1 MTMDPSNITILLV
14 EDAAVMRKIELKT
27 LKSLG
32 FETVIEAADG
42 EIAVAKLQENEKV
55 DLIISDW
62 NMPNKDGYELLVW
75 VRGEEKYKHIPFLM
89 ATGQGE
95 KKQEKKAVDAGVS
108 SFVAKPFNQD
118 ELNRKIEEALGVS
131 PEIEAEAQKESR
143 PKISNSGKVRLNVAH
158 IQITDHLILGVLK
171 HLIEKKEMKPRYFE
185 LETHCMSGW
194 NPVQESLEKGTVDAA
209 FILAPIAMD
218 LFNFGTPIKLTLLA
232 HKSGSIFVR
241 GNQGDYCEPYADFF
255 RQKTFLIPHKLSVHH
270 MLAHMFFKGIGLKAG
285 MVAEGEIDVNFE
297 VTAPIKMPEFL
308 GNNPNACGF
317 MVAEPIG
324 TKAIAQGVAKL
335 QFLSGELWENHPC
348 CVVAMREDFIGPYTD
363 AVYEFTE
370 MLVAA
375 GKFIENKPEMAA
387 EIAVNF
393 LDPQKQLG
401 LKVPI
406 LKNVLTET
414 RGIKSGDLFP
424 VIEDL
429 DRMQQ
434 YMYHN
439 MGIGSIIDLEKFV
452 DTRFAEAACKDR
464 VSARKTSVLHAADD
478 MALEI
483 LNRSD
488 QAEESSQKAM
498 LSKEGK
504 YLSYVMGNQ
513 EFGIDI
519 LKIKEI
525 IAMIPIRSLPQTP
538 PFVKGVIN
546 LRGRVIPVLDLR
558 LKFGMEETEF
568 TERSCIIVL
577 ELEFDGTPAHI
588 GIAVD
593 KVSEVLDIK
602 ASEIEATPSFG
613 VNIDTSHL
621 LAMATMEDGVKI
633 LLDIDNI
640 LSDKEMKA
648 LSAVN

>member
-1 MTMDPSNITILLV
+1 MDPSNITILLV

-32 FETVIEAADG
+32 FETVIEAVDG

-62 NMPNKDGYELLVW
+62 NMPNKDGYELLIW

-95 KKQEKKAVDAGVS
+95 KKQEKKAVEAGVS

-118 ELNRKIEEALGVS
+118 ELSRKIEEALGVS

-143 PKISNSGKVRLNVAH
+143 PKISNNGKVRLNVAH

-171 HLIEKKEMKPRYFE
+171 HLIEKKEMNPRYFE

-241 GNQGDYCEPYADFF
+241 GNQGDYCEPHADFF

-285 MVAEGEIDVNFE
+285 MIAEDEIDVNFE
-297 VTAPIKMPEFL
+297 VTAPIKMPDFL

-348 CVVAMREDFIGPYTD
+348 CVVAMREDFIGPYSD

-370 MLVAA
+370 MLVGA

-393 LDPQKQLG
+393 LDPKKQLG

-613 VNIDTSHL
+613 LDIDTSHL

>member
-1 MTMDPSNITILLV
+1 MIA
-14 EDAAVMRKIELKT
+14 ED
-27 LKSLG
+27 
-32 FETVIEAADG
+32 
-42 EIAVAKLQENEKV
+42 
-55 DLIISDW
+55 
-62 NMPNKDGYELLVW
+62 
-75 VRGEEKYKHIPFLM
+75 
-89 ATGQGE
+89 
-95 KKQEKKAVDAGVS
+95 
-108 SFVAKPFNQD
+108 
-118 ELNRKIEEALGVS
+118 
-131 PEIEAEAQKESR
+131 
-143 PKISNSGKVRLNVAH
+143 
-158 IQITDHLILGVLK
+158 
-171 HLIEKKEMKPRYFE
+171 
-185 LETHCMSGW
+185 
-194 NPVQESLEKGTVDAA
+194 
-209 FILAPIAMD
+209 
-218 LFNFGTPIKLTLLA
+218 
-232 HKSGSIFVR
+232 
-241 GNQGDYCEPYADFF
+241 
-255 RQKTFLIPHKLSVHH
+255 
-270 MLAHMFFKGIGLKAG
+270 
-285 MVAEGEIDVNFE
+285 EIDVNFE
-297 VTAPIKMPEFL
+297 VTAPIKMPDFL

-348 CVVAMREDFIGPYTD
+348 CVVAMREDFIGPYSD

-370 MLVAA
+370 MLVGA
-375 GKFIENKPEMAA
+375 GTFIENKPEMAA

-393 LDPQKQLG
+393 LDPKKQLG

-593 KVSEVLDIK
+593 NVSEVLDIK

-613 VNIDTSHL
+613 LDIDTSHL

-640 LSDKEMKA
+640 LSDKEIKA

>member
-32 FETVIEAADG
+32 FDTVIEAADG
-42 EIAVAKLQENEKV
+42 EIAVAKLQKNEKI

-95 KKQEKKAVDAGVS
+95 KKQEKKAVEAGVS

-118 ELNRKIEEALGVS
+118 ELNRKIEEALGVDR
-131 PEIEAEAQKESR
+131 EIETDVQKVSQ
-143 PKISNSGKVRLNVAH
+143 PKITDTGKVRLNVAH

-171 HLIEKKEMKPRYFE
+171 HLIEKKEMTPRYFE

-194 NPVQESLEKGTVDAA
+194 NPVQEALEKGSVDAA

-218 LFNFGTPIKLTLLA
+218 LFNFGIPIKLTLLA

-241 GNQGDYCEPYADFF
+241 GNQDDYCEPYADFF

-285 MVAEGEIDVNFE
+285 MVAEGKIDVNFE

-308 GNNPNACGF
+308 GKNPNACGF

-370 MLVAA
+370 MLVGA

-393 LDPQKQLG
+393 LDPKKQLG

-478 MALEI
+478 VALEI
-483 LNRSD
+483 LNRTD
-488 QAEESSQKAM
+488 QAKESSQKAM

-525 IAMIPIRSLPQTP
+525 IAMIPIRSLPQAP

-613 VNIDTSHL
+613 VDIDTSHL

-648 LSAVN
+648 LGAVN

>member
-1 MTMDPSNITILLV
+1 MDPKNITILLV
-14 EDAAVMRKIELKT
+14 EDAAVMRKIEVKT
-27 LKSLG
+27 LKTLG
-32 FETVIEAADG
+32 FETIIEAADG
-42 EIAVAKLQENEKV
+42 EIAVAKLQENEKI

-75 VRGEEKYKHIPFLM
+75 VRADEKYKHIPFLM

-95 KKQEKKAVDAGVS
+95 KKQEKKAVEAGVS

-118 ELNRKIEEALGVS
+118 ELNCKIEEALGVNQ
-131 PEIEAEAQKESR
+131 EAEADAQEESR
-143 PKISNSGKVRLNVAH
+143 PKITKNGKVRLNVAH

-171 HLIEKKEMKPRYFE
+171 HLIEKKEMDPRYFE
-185 LETHCMSGW
+185 LETHCMAGW
-194 NPVQESLEKGTVDAA
+194 NPVQEALEKGTVDAA

-241 GNQGDYCEPYADFF
+241 GNQGDYHEPYADFF

-270 MLAHMFFKGIGLKAG
+270 MLAHMFFKGIGLNAG

-308 GNNPNACGF
+308 GKNPNACGF

-335 QFLSGELWENHPC
+335 QFLSSELWENHPC
-348 CVVAMREDFIGPYTD
+348 CVVAMRDDFIGPYTD

-393 LDPQKQLG
+393 LDPKKQLG

-406 LKNVLTET
+406 LKNVLTENK
-414 RGIKSGDLFP
+414 GIKSGDLFP
-424 VIEDL
+424 VVEDL

-434 YMYHN
+434 YMFHN
-439 MGIGSIIDLEKFV
+439 MGIGSIIDLDKFV

-464 VSARKTSVLHAADD
+464 VTASKTSVLHAADD

-483 LNRSD
+483 LNR
-488 QAEESSQKAM
+488 AEKGEESSQKAM

-519 LKIKEI
+519 LKIREI

-538 PFVKGVIN
+538 SFVKGVIN

-577 ELEFDGTPAHI
+577 ELEFDGRPVHI

-613 VNIDTSHL
+613 INIDTSHL

-640 LSDKEMKA
+640 LSEKEMKV
-648 LSAVN
+648 LGEVN